1 MRLIMAWVYDTPL
14 TPQEKVVQRKLLRTP
29 EFSKAILKILSL
41 IVFIRNHK
49 FRSASHLH
57 NSVFLDTKRKHHFF
71 TIEQANEIFHTKG
84 GGEYPMLQRLIEDTG
99 NFLKNNDPTP
109 ISWFVAS
116 TLGVIKKPSE
126 FVKSEV
132 GEGPYELASGV
143 IHGLVETGVSGV
155 NGVAADAAGPVGIA
169 AVALFTGIAAAIGA
183 IIAAVE
189 GDQAQAAVHAIN
201 FIPGIGPA
209 IVKALN
215 KVEHL
220 SFKIGEHRDQ
230 IANIPLIGETL
241 LSLGPPRPELV
252 PTAGKRFSTMKR
264 KHFKWKMTRKRSV
277 TH

>member
-1 MRLIMAWVYDTPL
+1 MRLIMAWVYDRPL

-49 FRSASHLH
+49 FKSAEELH
-57 NSVFLDTKRKHHFF
+57 NSVFLDKKHKHHFF

-84 GGEYPMLQRLIEDTG
+84 GGEYPMLQRIIEGAG
-99 NFLKNNDPTP
+99 NFLKNHDPTP

-116 TLGVIKKPSE
+116 ALGVIRKPTD
-126 FVKSEV
+126 FIKSEV

-143 IHGLVETGVSGV
+143 IHGLLETGVSGV
-155 NGVAADAAGPVGIA
+155 NGAAADAGGPIGIA
-169 AVALFTGIAAAIGA
+169 AVALFTGIAAAVGA
-183 IIAAVE
+183 IIASVE
-189 GDQAQAAVHAIN
+189 GDHAQAAVHAIN
-201 FIPGIGPA
+201 FVPGIGPA
-209 IVKALN
+209 IVKGLN

-220 SFKIGEHRDQ
+220 SVKIGDHRDQ

-241 LSLGPPRPELV
+241 LSLGPPTPEVL

-264 KHFKWKMTRKRSV
+264 KHSKWKTLRKRSV
-277 TH
+277 TR